1 MRWRRRS
8 APGPSTPGRLFVFAR
23 HAESE
28 ANIANALSSDP
39 ARPVALTEHGR
50 QQARELGAQLTNLGV
65 DLAVAT
71 RFLRTQQTIEIAL
84 RGRQVP
90 ILIEPGFDEVNA
102 GDFDGAPIDTYW
114 SWKDGHTSRE
124 NFPGGESEDD
134 ALRRYA
140 DALQRLLGRTE
151 PVTLVVTHEL
161 RPAVVAT
168 ADRSLV
174 TRRLQPADRF
184 YSFDD
189 VRSAREDQLLPS
201 AKFCHESA
209 GRNDGLADSHAIRQ
223 TEAARL
229 RQVVLQPHCQRH
241 RPCGKWLVAVG
252 AGVGRASRSSAGH
265 RPEQEIEGAPANRT
279 FARSLGNPALSLSWG
294 LCQPAV

>member
-8 APGPSTPGRLFVFAR
+8 APGLGTPGRLFVLAR

-39 ARPVALTEHGR
+39 SRPVALTEHGR

-114 SWKDGHTSRE
+114 SWKAGHTADE
-124 NFPGGESEDD
+124 TFPGGESEDD

-140 DALQRLLGRTE
+140 DALQRLLRRTE
-151 PVTLVVTHEL
+151 PVTLVVTHEHAL
-161 RPAVVAT
+161 RSIAT
-168 ADRSLV
+168 AADYDSISLGPDTAFMNAV
-174 TRRLQPADRF
+174 PF
-184 YSFDD
+184 SFDE
-189 VRSAREDQLLPS
+189 RALRRARTGLLARERPTVRPQMEPGGMS
-201 AKFCHESA
+201 
-209 GRNDGLADSHAIRQ
+209 GLAA
-223 TEAARL
+223 
-229 RQVVLQPHCQRH
+229 
-241 RPCGKWLVAVG
+241 
-252 AGVGRASRSSAGH
+252 
-265 RPEQEIEGAPANRT
+265 
-279 FARSLGNPALSLSWG
+279 
-294 LCQPAV
+294 